1 MDSIRIGVIGLG
13 IMGKQYARV
22 FSEHPLSKLVAVCA
36 RRSEQVEEFV
46 QRYGAAGYTDHREML
61 EKSELDAVI
70 VATPD
75 AHHFVFARDV
85 LESGRHVLVEKPF
98 TTVTAEAD
106 ELNRIA
112 KSRNRKIQV
121 AFNHRWLSA

>member
-1 MDSIRIGVIGLG
+1 MENEAMEPIRMGIIGLG

-22 FSEHPLSKLVAVCA
+22 YSEHPLSELVAVCA
-36 RRSEQVEEFV
+36 RRPEQAGEFA
-46 QRYGAAGYTDHREML
+46 QRYNAAGYTDHRKML
-61 EKSELDAVI
+61 ERGDLDAVV

-98 TTVTAEAD
+98 TTSTAEAD
-106 ELNRIA
+106 ELNHIA
-112 KSRNRKIQV
+112 GRVKRKIQ
-121 AFNHRWLSA
+121 